1 MSKKFQKDVN
11 KQVSSDCVKNT
22 SNVSKSDEEI
32 ALELTVGSANVKRWH
47 LLKASF
53 SCETNENFTTTLL
66 DLAQEYLNRNPCKE
80 EEEDGSSKKGDKGQ
94 ISRNKRK
101 KTETKKEKNQA
112 NLITVTQVTPTS
124 TTTKTKQPLLHAD
137 IITQAVCGKT
147 DTANDANLHN
157 KKETVCKPSE
167 DTAEKEEKTKK
178 KKSLTNLDKPIK
190 KEKSTDTKKKLDH
203 DIRKAPELGLQ
214 NDIKLEPQKP
224 EPELNETV
232 NRVALKIKLCY
243 NCNSQHVQDQCPL
256 NYPNFVISDL
266 IDLPSWEEKLQ
277 SLQTN
282 NSELIKSE
290 KEDDANQFIFA
301 YVSLPSFLQ
310 LMETNTEHGLGV
322 WAKMDIE
329 EFTQFGPLVGKVVK
343 EVDISEDSNMRD
355 IWEIFV
361 DSKNVYFSTENLETS
376 NWMRFVRPAPTRD
389 DRNITVV
396 AKDSSLYFVSI
407 KAIKNGE
414 ELLYWQDSSIPS
426 KKKMEKNSCGG
437 CNMTFAHPLY
447 YRTHCSVFHDIRF
460 SLTIRKYHCK
470 VCGAAVLGKEN
481 IMKHAAEL
489 HNGQGAYQCQFCK
502 KFFLRLNYLEMHR
515 NYGCSANPHRARPLC
530 DFCGRKFCQP
540 QKLKVHIKR
549 MHSDFSE
556 VLKEFQCK
564 NCLKILGSRA
574 ALQRHLKEVHQKQ
587 MDGACSCSRCGKHF
601 QNKSNLKIHMLTHS
615 GIKPFK
621 CVVKSCNAAFTTKQ
635 CLQFHYKKVHSF
647 TEDAMPKI
655 ERSIDYTFEAYS
667 GLEDQED
674 KGKNEM
680 NTQQSDLNATP
691 LEEESD
697 GDETSMDSKNVDDPS
712 LPNSPMQP
720 PDDTSPDPNP
730 RTSPTLESYNLNTV
744 NATMKILSKGS
755 KKWIGEPPLQP
766 LKPEI
771 YQIEH
776 QVTETQYDRPKSNL
790 TDFTRHEAS
799 NASLLVE
806 AALDSV
812 CSEPNIDIDV
822 STTPNCTD
830 ALVNNLYTLAPSDTL
845 PDVTTYSETVCNI
858 NEPRD
863 INLISPSVN
872 DHISVTDELN
882 DELRHGQ
889 NIGMDYSGF
898 HQEDFSPGNS
908 PEMHPRANFVRSYIN
923 TPNFGPK
930 NLSPVPVPSPPRY
943 DFGHSVNTDHLSSDD
958 SNGMAAQNL
967 SLHSNKHDIQLDL
980 SIYKAPYNLQNRKE
994 FRVKFDDLDAKSKY
1008 SLIEPGKSY
1017 VEEENN
1023 ALDGEQVIDQNE
1035 LSGNIVV
1042 DLKEKED
1049 EHERNKYPDD
1059 LSTDIRTNKFDID
1072 LDLRLK
1078 SYDME
1083 GENLR
1088 TRGLYESNY
1097 EKNYEIIDN
1106 IENRKPYDPALD
1118 GDFRTDRNFEP
1129 LVLNSSELQGLD
1141 MSARSFHNYSNI
1153 NRYHHL
1159 YPEVDRVDLRLNYS
1173 PPAPPYTHADILRV
1187 VSLDLTPP
1195 GRHSVDLSLRTHPLH
1210 QIANS
1215 RLLSEHAPHR
1225 LLTSDLSGR
1234 ILSDHTTNRI
1244 LSNNDQLGSNHLL
1257 GADQRLLGEES
1268 RIISEQSRLIGDGR
1282 ILAPTTP
1289 GGAVSPIPF
1298 SGYSVSQSPYHPTPL
1313 APRPHVT
1320 SPTPTPYH
1328 HYSTYY

>member
-1 MSKKFQKDVN
+1 MSKKFQKETK
-11 KQVSSDCVKNT
+11 KQVISGSGKNKL
-22 SNVSKSDEEI
+22 NASKIDENS
-32 ALELTVGSANVKRWH
+32 ALEVIVGFVNVKRWN

-53 SCETNENFTTTLL
+53 SCETNENFATKLL
-66 DLAQEYLNRNPCKE
+66 DLAQDYLNRNSCKE
-80 EEEDGSSKKGDKGQ
+80 QNGNNNFKKRDKEQ
-94 ISRNKRK
+94 TKNKRRK
-101 KTETKKEKNQA
+101 NETKK
-112 NLITVTQVTPTS
+112 
-124 TTTKTKQPLLHAD
+124 D
-137 IITQAVCGKT
+137 
-147 DTANDANLHN
+147 
-157 KKETVCKPSE
+157 KKETPVIGNVEKVTSEVTEEQQKLVLTTNPENQPPCDISDSVNDSVLNLNSNKQEMILKPYEKNTTVSE
-167 DTAEKEEKTKK
+167 NNEEKTRKK
-178 KKSLTNLDKPIK
+178 KTFTSLDKPGK
-190 KEKSTDTKKKLDH
+190 KEKLTESKKKFDH

-214 NDIKLEPQKP
+214 TDNKLDPPKAED
-224 EPELNETV
+224 ELNDSIS
-232 NRVALKIKLCY
+232 RVAIKIKLCQ
-243 NCNSQHVQDQCPL
+243 NCSTRHIQDHCPL
-256 NYPNFVISDL
+256 NYPNFIISDSVSPTDWQDKYQNL
-266 IDLPSWEEKLQ
+266 HANQSKLV
-277 SLQTN
+277 
-282 NSELIKSE
+282 KSE
-290 KEDDANQFIFA
+290 KENDQRNDDVDKFIFA
-301 YVSLPSFLQ
+301 KISLPSFLQ
-310 LMETNTEHGLGV
+310 LVETNTMHGLGV
-322 WAKMDIE
+322 AAKIDIQ
-329 EFTQFGPLVGKVVK
+329 EFTQFGPLIAKVVK

-355 IWEIFV
+355 LWEICGE
-361 DSKNVYFSTENLETS
+361 SGNIYFNTEDLEVS
-376 NWMRFVRPAPTRD
+376 NWMRFVRPANTRD
-389 DRNITVV
+389 EKNVTVV
-396 AKDSSLYFVSI
+396 TR
-407 KAIKNGE
+407 E
-414 ELLYWQDSSIPS
+414 T
-426 KKKMEKNSCGG
+426 CGG

-447 YRTHCSVFHDIRF
+447 YRTHCSVFHDIRY

-515 NYGCSANPHRARPLC
+515 TYGCSANPHRSRPLC

-564 NCLKILGSRA
+564 SCLKILGSRA

-587 MDGACSCSRCGKHF
+587 VDGACSCVRCGKHF

-647 TEDAMPKI
+647 NEEVMPKI

-667 GLEDQED
+667 GLEDQDD
-674 KGKNEM
+674 KKGDASNM
-680 NTQQSDLNATP
+680 QQNDSTTAT
-691 LEEESD
+691 LDEESE
-697 GDETSMDSKNVDDPS
+697 GDETSMDSKNMDDPS
-712 LPNSPMQP
+712 PMVESP
-720 PDDTSPDPNP
+720 TATAEERSPEPNP
-730 RTSPTLESYNLNTV
+730 RTSPSIETYNINSV

-755 KKWIGEPPLQP
+755 KKWIGDQPLQS
-766 LKPEI
+766 LKPDI
-771 YQIEH
+771 YQMDHRISKDELSNVQL
-776 QVTETQYDRPKSNL
+776 QVPEPQPYDRTKLNPTNL
-790 TDFTRHEAS
+790 NDFSRHEAS

-830 ALVNNLYTLAPSDTL
+830 ALVNNLYTLAPPDTL
-845 PDVTTYSETVCNI
+845 PDVTYSETVCI
-858 NEPRD
+858 SEPRD

-882 DELRHGQ
+882 DELRHNQ

-908 PEMHPRANFVRSYIN
+908 PEMHHRTNFVRNYIN
-923 TPNFGPK
+923 TLSPQNQNYGQSK
-930 NLSPVPVPSPPRY
+930 TVSPVPVPSPPRY
-943 DFGHSVNTDHLSSDD
+943 DFGHGVNADHLSSDD

-967 SLHSNKHDIQLDL
+967 SLDGSGKNYVDDENNQLENEQVEAINQNDLPSSIQVVDM
-980 SIYKAPYNLQNRKE
+980 KDKE
-994 FRVKFDDLDAKSKY
+994 S
-1008 SLIEPGKSY
+1008 
-1017 VEEENN
+1017 EEN
-1023 ALDGEQVIDQNE
+1023 
-1035 LSGNIVV
+1035 
-1042 DLKEKED
+1042 
-1049 EHERNKYPDD
+1049 ERNPKYPDD
-1059 LSTDIRTNKFDID
+1059 LSTEIRNKFDID

-1078 SYDME
+1078 NYEIE

-1088 TRGLYESNY
+1088 TRGLYESTNDLDFRN
-1097 EKNYEIIDN
+1097 KNYDLIDN
-1106 IENRKPYDPALD
+1106 MENRSKQYDGAIES
-1118 GDFRTDRNFEP
+1118 DFRTDRNFEP

-1141 MSARSFHNYSNI
+1141 MSARSFHNYPNI

-1159 YPEVDRVDLRLNYS
+1159 YPDVDRVDLRLNYS

-1215 RLLSEHAPHR
+1215 RLLSEHAIQTTPHR
-1225 LLTSDLSGR
+1225 LLDQGRLLGSDLSGR

-1244 LSNNDQLGSNHLL
+1244 LSNNDQLTSNHLL
-1257 GADQRLLGEES
+1257 SSDQRLLSDES
-1268 RIISEQSRLIGDGR
+1268 RIISEQPRLLEQSRLIGDGR
-1282 ILAPTTP
+1282 ILASATP
-1289 GGAVSPIPF
+1289 SGAVSPIPAF
-1298 SGYSVSQSPYHPTPL
+1298 TGYSVSQSPYHPTPL

>member
-1 MSKKFQKDVN
+1 MGIYAMSKKFQKDVN
-11 KQVSSDCVKNT
+11 KQVSSDCVKNK
-22 SNVSKSDEEI
+22 SNVSKTDEDI

-53 SCETNENFTTTLL
+53 SCETNENFATTLL
-66 DLAQEYLNRNPCKE
+66 DLAQEYLNRNPCKDK
-80 EEEDGSSKKGDKGQ
+80 EEDGSFKKGDKEQ
-94 ISRNKRK
+94 ISKNKRK
-101 KTETKKEKNQA
+101 KTETKKEKNKV
-112 NLITVTQVTPTS
+112 NLIPVTQN
-124 TTTKTKQPLLHAD
+124 TTTLKNVTKQPVLLHAD
-137 IITQAVCGKT
+137 IITQPICDKIDPT
-147 DTANDANLHN
+147 NDLNLH
-157 KKETVCKPSE
+157 KKETECKSSE
-167 DTAEKEEKTKK
+167 KSVVEKEEKIKK
-178 KKSLTNLDKPIK
+178 KKTSTNLDKPTK
-190 KEKSTDTKKKLDH
+190 KEKSTESKKKFDH
-203 DIRKAPELGLQ
+203 DIRKAPELDLQ
-214 NDIKLEPQKP
+214 NDNKLESQKP
-224 EPELNETV
+224 EQELS
-232 NRVALKIKLCY
+232 RVAIKIKLCQ
-243 NCNSQHVQDQCPL
+243 NCSTHHIQDQCPL
-256 NYPNFVISDL
+256 SYPNFVISDS
-266 IDLPSWEEKLQ
+266 IDLPSWEEKFQ
-277 SLQTN
+277 SQFV
-282 NSELIKSE
+282 KSE
-290 KEDDANQFIFA
+290 KEDEANKFVFA
-301 YVSLPSFLQ
+301 NVSLPSFLQ
-310 LMETNTEHGLGV
+310 FMETNTEHGLGV
-322 WAKMDIE
+322 WAIVDIQ

-355 IWEIFV
+355 IWEICGENG
-361 DSKNVYFSTENLETS
+361 NVYFSTENLETS

-389 DRNITVV
+389 DKNITAVT
-396 AKDSSLYFVSI
+396 KESSLYFVST

-414 ELLYWQDSSIPS
+414 ELLYWQDSTIASS
-426 KKKMEKNSCGG
+426 KKKMEKTSCGG

-447 YRTHCSVFHDIRF
+447 YRTHCSVFHDVRY

-515 NYGCSANPHRARPLC
+515 TYGCSANPHRSRPLC

-549 MHSDFSE
+549 MHSDFAE

-647 TEDAMPKI
+647 SEDAMPKI

-667 GLEDQED
+667 GLEDQDD
-674 KGKNEM
+674 KNKTELT
-680 NTQQSDLNATP
+680 NTQQSDSNANH

-697 GDETSMDSKNVDDPS
+697 GDDTSMDSKNVDDPS
-712 LPNSPMQP
+712 LPNSPMQTT
-720 PDDTSPDPNP
+720 DDHSPEPNP
-730 RTSPTLESYNLNTV
+730 RNSPNLESYNLNNV

-755 KKWIGEPPLQP
+755 KKWIGDPPLQP
-766 LKPEI
+766 LKSDI
-771 YQIEH
+771 YQEN
-776 QVTETQYDRPKSNL
+776 YDRTKPTNL
-790 TDFTRHEAS
+790 NDFTRHEAS

-845 PDVTTYSETVCNI
+845 PDVTYS
-858 NEPRD
+858 EPRD

-882 DELRHGQ
+882 DELRHNQ

-908 PEMHPRANFVRSYIN
+908 PEMHPRTNFVRSYIN
-923 TPNFGPK
+923 TLSPQNQSFGPK
-930 NLSPVPVPSPPRY
+930 NMSPVPVPSPPRY
-943 DFGHSVNTDHLSSDD
+943 DFGHSVTADHLSSDD
-958 SNGMAAQNL
+958 SNGMGAQNL
-967 SLHSNKHDIQLDL
+967 SLHSKHDIQLDL
-980 SIYKAPYNLQNRKE
+980 SIYKTPNFQDRKD
-994 FRVKFDDLDAKSKY
+994 FMDKSKVY
-1008 SLIEPGKSY
+1008 DLGVDSTSKNY
-1017 VEEENN
+1017 VEENN
-1023 ALDGEQVIDQNE
+1023 PLESEQVEAINQEDK
-1035 LSGNIVV
+1035 GN
-1042 DLKEKED
+1042 
-1049 EHERNKYPDD
+1049 ERNKYPDD
-1059 LSTDIRTNKFDID
+1059 LSTDIRSKFDID

-1078 SYDME
+1078 SYDVE
-1083 GENLR
+1083 SENLR
-1088 TRGLYESNY
+1088 SRGLYESSNDLDFRN
-1097 EKNYEIIDN
+1097 KNYDIIDN
-1106 IENRKPYDPALD
+1106 IENRKAYDSAID
-1118 GDFRTDRNFEP
+1118 SEFRTDRNFEP

-1159 YPEVDRVDLRLNYS
+1159 YPDVDRVDLRLNYS

-1215 RLLSEHAPHR
+1215 RLLSEHTPHR
-1225 LLTSDLSGR
+1225 LLDQSRLLSSDLSGR

-1244 LSNNDQLGSNHLL
+1244 LANNDLL
-1257 GADQRLLGEES
+1257 GADQRLLGEE
-1268 RIISEQSRLIGDGR
+1268 SRLIGDGR

-1289 GGAVSPIPF
+1289 GGAVSPIPAF

-1313 APRPHVT
+1313 APRPHVS